1 MVTVQ
6 EVKDFLNT
14 PDFPDTIIQ
23 NAITLAQ
30 NRARKLLGLADTDP
44 LPDTPEIR
52 KALILLT
59 SSEIASQTNLYWRR
73 GDNYE
78 VINVKNL
85 IAEAERL
92 LGIVP
97 EKVGVKWIPSEK

>member
-1 MVTVQ
+1 MITVQ

-14 PDFPDTIIQ
+14 PDFPDTILQ
-23 NAITLAQ
+23 NAIILAQ

-52 KALILLT
+52 KALILLAC
-59 SSEIASQTNLYWRR
+59 SEIASQTNLYWKR
-73 GDNYE
+73 GDSYE

-92 LGIVP
+92 LKVVP
-97 EKVGVKWIPSEK
+97 DKVGMKWIASGK